1 MQIAGTI
8 TSAMNKA
15 RRVMATNPRASIG
28 SAFHEAADVVFHN
41 NDNAMR
47 AAFSK
52 AAAGK
57 DTKTGDAEDDEDEPN
72 PKKARKAKERMI
84 KLPNGTSKKFEVK
97 KGGNPACPVKC
108 TATHGKSA
116 WCAYSHVGK

>member
-1 MQIAGTI
+1 
-8 TSAMNKA
+8 MNKA
-15 RRVMATNPRASIG
+15 RRVMTTNPRASIG

-41 NDNAMR
+41 NDSAMR
-47 AAFSK
+47 SAFNK

-57 DTKTGDAEDDEDEPN
+57 DTKAGDAEDDEEEPN

-97 KGGNPACPVKC
+97 RGGNSACPVKC
-108 TATHGKSA
+108 TATHGKLA
-116 WCAYSHVGK
+116 WCAYSHEGK